1 MALPNLLRR
10 INLGNEFDVGNIVAN
25 RIKLKIGAGLAREL
39 DGTIVALPQPS
50 ISVTEIAMCI
60 DDGAGGALKVI
71 RRATFTDGVE
81 TALVYIDADDNVT
94 EHAFTSIVDCCL

>member
-1 MALPNLLRR
+1 MAIQNLVRLANLSGDFLLDVTAQVMRVNIDGTTIRR
-10 INLGNEFDVGNIVAN
+10 N
-25 RIKLKIGAGLAREL
+25 GAGQLEA
-39 DGTIVALPQPS
+39 VPSPS

-71 RRATFTDGVE
+71 RRATFTDGVQ

-94 EHAFTSIVDCCL
+94 EHPFTSIVDCCL